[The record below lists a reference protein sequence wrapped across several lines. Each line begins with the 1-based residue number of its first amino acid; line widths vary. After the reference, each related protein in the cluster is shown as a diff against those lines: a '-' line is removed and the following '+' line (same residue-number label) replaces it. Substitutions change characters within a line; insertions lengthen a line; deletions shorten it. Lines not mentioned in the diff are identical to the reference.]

1 MNINSFSNFTITSST
16 GKVVFESTHSSVWDG
31 KLNNELQQPGSY
43 FWFLEYQ
50 DKEGATHQAKGK
62 IQLFAE

>member
-1 MNINSFSNFTITSST
+1 
-16 GKVVFESTHSSVWDG
+16 
-31 KLNNELQQPGSY
+31 LQQPGSY